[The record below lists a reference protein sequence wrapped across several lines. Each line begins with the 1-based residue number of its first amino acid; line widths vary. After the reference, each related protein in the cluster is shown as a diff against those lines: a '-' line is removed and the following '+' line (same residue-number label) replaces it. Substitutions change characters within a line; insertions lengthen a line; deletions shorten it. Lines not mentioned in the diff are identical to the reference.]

1 MDLWGKGMACKSNIM
16 ILNKALIVRIL
27 SLSLCLI
34 LGISFGQASNTLD
47 ALNSYKELQSN
58 FISDKDKFSEV
69 HPEPTFLP
77 SLERIQ
83 PSPFGEMPSSRPVI
97 EENAMTGDNSK
108 LQVQDIE
115 AFNTVKQRTI
125 VYDDVQRGDGV
136 NKGNSMNIE
145 ISRDGQEKQSVMD
158 LDDDFGNAIEE
169 KVDSAITSSTNHE
182 SGDNTDTIHSQV
194 NNLNIDVSG
203 ISVRAINTV
212 PGGTA
217 IATSNIKIEPVQI
230 IVEQS
235 EAGEKLK

>member
-1 MDLWGKGMACKSNIM
+1 M
-16 ILNKALIVRIL
+16 
-27 SLSLCLI
+27 
-34 LGISFGQASNTLD
+34 SFGQASNTLD

-69 HPEPTFLP
+69 HPETTFLP
-77 SLERIQ
+77 SSERIQ
-83 PSPFGEMPSSRPVI
+83 PSTFSEMPSSRPVN
-97 EENAMTGDNSK
+97 EEIAMTGDNSK
-108 LQVQDIE
+108 QQVQNIE
-115 AFNTVKQRTI
+115 AVNTAKQRTI

-136 NKGNSMNIE
+136 NKGNFMNIE
-145 ISRDGQEKQSVMD
+145 ISGNGQAKQSVMD
-158 LDDDFGNAIEE
+158 LDEDFGNAIEE

-182 SGDNTDTIHSQV
+182 SGDKTGTIHSQV

-230 IVEQS
+230 IIEPS
-235 EAGEKLK
+235 EASEKLK

>member
-1 MDLWGKGMACKSNIM
+1 MACKSSIM
-16 ILNKALIVRIL
+16 VLNKALIVRIL
-27 SLSLCLI
+27 SLSLCLL
-34 LGISFGQASNTLD
+34 LGISFCQASDTVD

-77 SLERIQ
+77 SSERIK
-83 PSPFGEMPSSRPVI
+83 PSPFGEMPSSRPVN
-97 EENAMTGDNSK
+97 EEIDMTGANSK
-108 LQVQDIE
+108 EKVQDIE
-115 AFNTVKQRTI
+115 AINTVKQRTI

-136 NKGNSMNIE
+136 DKGNSMNIE
-145 ISRDGQEKQSVMD
+145 ITGNGQEKQSMMEM
-158 LDDDFGNAIEE
+158 DDDFGNAIEE
-169 KVDSAITSSTNHE
+169 KVDAAFMSSMNQE
-182 SGDNTDTIHSQV
+182 SRDKTGSIRSQV

-230 IVEQS
+230 IVESS
-235 EAGEKLK
+235 EASEKLK